1 MAHLLK
7 PLLIT
12 TKTSKP
18 HCDRNI
24 WKVQKSL
31 GLIEIFEQKK
41 KRIQNVNIHISV
53 YGSSYII
60 QMNWNR

>member
-1 MAHLLK
+1 MTMAHLLK

-24 WKVQKSL
+24 LKVQKSL
-31 GLIEIFEQKK
+31 GLIEIFEKK
-41 KRIQNVNIHISV
+41 KKMRVRNVNIHISV
-53 YGSSYII
+53 YDNSYII
-60 QMNWNR
+60 QMN